1 MADWNLPLVSS
12 LYVDV
17 LNYLKL
23 RDEDALTLVFV
34 GATNL
39 PEHAIR
45 YDRGLNLFQEWQ
57 NGVWSNKTLSVAGG
71 GTGAS
76 TPPQAIINLG
86 LGSMATQSASNVNIT
101 GGILSGVTINDATY
115 NRGNIYAMTEI
126 QGVNLRA
133 TGALVGPG
141 MYITNLDANAID
153 RGMVPVAN
161 LGSGT
166 ANATTYLRGDRTWA
180 SIIVNPSR
188 WTDSYYYDHAAIP
201 MNEINGMYIVNG
213 HSPNPQNL
221 HLPLPNNASIVNPHA
236 PLRITTYYGTA
247 SIYGGYPGEA
257 YTEIGG
263 RPSPFIM
270 NIPRMSIDLIPDPNT
285 NIWKVF

>member
-45 YDRGLNLFQEWQ
+45 FDRNINLFQEWV
-57 NGVWSNKTLSVAGG
+57 NGVWSNKVISIAGG

-115 NRGNIYAMTEI
+115 NRGNMYAMTEI

-141 MYITNLDANAID
+141 MYITNLDASQLD
-153 RGMVPVAN
+153 RGLAPTAR
-161 LGSGT
+161 LGGGT
-166 ANATTYLRGDRTWA
+166 ANATTYLRGDSQWA
-180 SIIVNPSR
+180 ALVINPSR
-188 WTDSYYYDHAAIP
+188 WTHVYKPSHDVVSIADANNMSIIYCYGGA
-201 MNEINGMYIVNG
+201 
-213 HSPNPQNL
+213 QNI
-221 HLPLPNNASIVNPHA
+221 HLPAPADVANPAAPIRIVSTLGGA
-236 PLRITTYYGTA
+236 A
-247 SIYGGYPGEA
+247 VYGGYPTGP
-257 YTEIGG
+257 YVQVGV
-263 RPSPFIM
+263 RPSPLM
-270 NIPRMSIDLIPDPNT
+270 NHIPNNYIDVVANA
-285 NIWKVF
+285 NNNEWNVY